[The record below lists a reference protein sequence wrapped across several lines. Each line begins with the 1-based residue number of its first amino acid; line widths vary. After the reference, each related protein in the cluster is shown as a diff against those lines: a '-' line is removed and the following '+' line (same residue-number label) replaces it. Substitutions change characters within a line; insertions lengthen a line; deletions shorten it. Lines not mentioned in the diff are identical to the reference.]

1 MRLSNDTKL
10 IRDEFGFDPI
20 DRLLFTAIRR
30 DSNKIAKPIIAEI
43 GSERL
48 LLARQQETASVLFS
62 NVPRERVRFHSEWVT
77 FDRRIV
83 ADYEVSANLAALVA
97 ELAAGEPVSLAP
109 GIVYAHWQELDRA
122 GKVTVSLE
130 QDPADAEPVV
140 VYSVSTDSVRAKFQS
155 WREAGVEFA
164 TGFTSQFTGLDG
176 IESYF
181 TSDQDTRFTALAD
194 TAADLSVDAFYLGA
208 PPNFSEV
215 SAVRETE
222 GLGAVWVPG
231 SDQVFLITSATEFGV
246 VGTPVGRYESR
257 AAAVRSLVSGNALA
271 VEEEW
276 MTASLAQTL
285 EDAGFTLANATKA
298 LSSWRDLR
306 DVEDLPFQ
314 VIAARASTH
323 AMESALEKLAHRL
336 ADGDSSDEATLYN
349 DYLAGIHEFR
359 LRHEV
364 PFAIEPYFA
373 NLHASDR
380 TLFPTTPTNAP
391 ITRDSG
397 CVELDTGVK
406 ITIDGVVVAT
416 SDMGRSLPI
425 SAGAQ
430 QAYATLTRVIREE
443 IIPSIRPGVVMSDVH
458 AQALVSLTA
467 VRGELEEAGLLHTDT
482 DFLSWYQKRNV
493 GHLMGKQE
501 SFANELRPGFD
512 HVLRVGDYGAAET
525 PWRFGNIGI
534 STEDLWFIGTDRT
547 FTLTLS

>member
-10 IRDEFGFDPI
+10 IREEFGFDPI
-20 DRLLFTAIRR
+20 ERLLFTAIRR
-30 DSNKIAKPIIAEI
+30 DSNKIAKPIVAEI
-43 GSERL
+43 GTERL

-83 ADYEVSANLAALVA
+83 ADYEVAANLPALVA
-97 ELAAGEPVSLAP
+97 ELAAGEQVVLAP
-109 GIVYAHWQELDRA
+109 GIAYAHLQELERA
-122 GKVTVSLE
+122 GTVTVSVDA
-130 QDPADAEPVV
+130 DPDDAAQVV
-140 VYSVSTDSVRAKFQS
+140 VYAVSTESVRAQFQG

-164 TGFTSQFTGLDG
+164 TGFTAQFPGLEG

-194 TAADLSVDAFYLGA
+194 VAADLSVDAFYIGA

-215 SAVRETE
+215 TAVRETE
-222 GLGAVWVPG
+222 GLGALWVRG
-231 SDQVFLITSATEFGV
+231 SEQVFLIASAEEYGV
-246 VGTPVGRYESR
+246 VGAPVGRYESR
-257 AAAVRSLVSGNALA
+257 AEAVRSLVSGNALA

-276 MTASLAQTL
+276 MTASLATSFAEAGLTL
-285 EDAGFTLANATKA
+285 TNATRA

-323 AMESALEKLAHRL
+323 AMESALEKLAQRL
-336 ADGDSSDEATLYN
+336 ADGGSSDEATLYS

-359 LRHEV
+359 LQHGV

-380 TLFPTTPTNAP
+380 TLFPTTHTNAP
-391 ITRDSG
+391 ITQASG

-430 QAYATLTRVIREE
+430 QAYAALTRIIREQ

-458 AQALVSLTA
+458 AQALMSITA
-467 VRGELEEAGLLHTDT
+467 IRGELEEAGLLHTDT

-501 SFANELRPGFD
+501 SFANELRPGFT